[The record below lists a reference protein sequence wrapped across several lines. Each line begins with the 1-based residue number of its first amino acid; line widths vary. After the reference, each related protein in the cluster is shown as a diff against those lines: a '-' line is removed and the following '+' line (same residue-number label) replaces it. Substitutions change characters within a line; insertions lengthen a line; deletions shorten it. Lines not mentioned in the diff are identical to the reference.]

1 MGGKFLSAVKC
12 FFKCPACTMSVM
24 LNPEAFLDPGLV
36 DSLKER
42 CPDVDIESLGFYAG
56 FFLALLFVI
65 FCAIA
70 YIFFNVLRFVLVHR
84 EMMLTLTP

>member
-1 MGGKFLSAVKC
+1 
-12 FFKCPACTMSVM
+12 MSVM
-24 LNPEAFLDPGLV
+24 LNPEAVLDPGLM

-42 CPDVDIESLGFYAG
+42 CPDVDIENLGFYAG

-70 YIFFNVLRFVLVHR
+70 YVFFNVLQRYLNII
-84 EMMLTLTP
+84 